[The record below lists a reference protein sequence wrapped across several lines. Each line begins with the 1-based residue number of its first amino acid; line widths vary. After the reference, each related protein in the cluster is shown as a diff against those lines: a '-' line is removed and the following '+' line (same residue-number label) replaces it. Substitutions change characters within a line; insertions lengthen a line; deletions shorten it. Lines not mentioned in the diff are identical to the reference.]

1 MNNISLEIKKGMLA
15 AVIGSV
21 GCGKSSLLMALLGEM
36 RKLKGKV
43 KVNGDVAYV
52 PQLSWIINQ
61 TLRENVLFARQYE
74 KDDYDIVIDACALG
88 PDIDSLQNGDL
99 TEIGEKGINLSGG
112 QKARVSLA
120 RAVYQDCD
128 LYLLDDPLSAVDAHV
143 GKKIFEHLIGPHGLL
158 ADKTR
163 IMVTHGLHYLK
174 DADMII
180 IMKGN
185 YSALVS
191 KKTSVVL

>member
-1 MNNISLEIKKGMLA
+1 
-15 AVIGSV
+15 
-21 GCGKSSLLMALLGEM
+21 M

-99 TEIGEKGINLSGG
+99 TEIGEKVNSI
-112 QKARVSLA
+112 
-120 RAVYQDCD
+120 
-128 LYLLDDPLSAVDAHV
+128 
-143 GKKIFEHLIGPHGLL
+143 
-158 ADKTR
+158 
-163 IMVTHGLHYLK
+163 
-174 DADMII
+174 
-180 IMKGN
+180 
-185 YSALVS
+185 
-191 KKTSVVL
+191 